1 MVGCHPTSAWACRFV
16 PENQSQDRLSSCPLI
31 LSVKALTTTMRNCA
45 CGVCHSLRL
54 RTHRS
59 ACADLLSANA
69 APPPETLAVSHPHPA
84 SFSTEP
90 ECATPTTSR
99 LSAAAA
105 LRNSASLVGETSSR
119 CRHHNS
125 HPSMLM
131 YDGNDHPAVRAVKW
145 KHARSMNPY
154 HQPIFCQVQSCM
166 CSTSRWHSAKP
177 SETTPFA
184 PVAPSALLRCCGNTI
199 RLLNSG
205 PAAHRPALLNAR
217 DSLSRSS
224 GHGRGT
230 LEARARLD
238 SVIHCLKNR

>member
-16 PENQSQDRLSSCPLI
+16 PENQSQDRPSGCPLI
-31 LSVKALTTTMRNCA
+31 LSMKALTTTMRNCA

-59 ACADLLSANA
+59 ACADLLSASA

-84 SFSTEP
+84 LFSTEP

-105 LRNSASLVGETSSR
+105 LRNSASLVAETSSR

-131 YDGNDHPAVRAVKW
+131 WDGNDRPAMRAVKW

-154 HQPIFCQVQSCM
+154 HQPILCQVCAQLQDGIQQS
-166 CSTSRWHSAKP
+166 RRILHRLPQWHLVHSSGMRNYHP
-177 SETTPFA
+177 S
-184 PVAPSALLRCCGNTI
+184 VKLR
-199 RLLNSG
+199 
-205 PAAHRPALLNAR
+205 RPARQPTAQR
-217 DSLSRSS
+217 Y
-224 GHGRGT
+224 
-230 LEARARLD
+230 
-238 SVIHCLKNR
+238 

>member
-16 PENQSQDRLSSCPLI
+16 PENQSQDRLSGCPLI
-31 LSVKALTTTMRNCA
+31 LSVNALTTTMRNCA

-131 YDGNDHPAVRAVKW
+131 YDGNDHPAVRAVEW

-154 HQPIFCQVQSCM
+154 HQPIFCQVCAQLQDGIQQS
-166 CSTSRWHSAKP
+166 RRRPHRLPQWHL
-177 SETTPFA
+177 
-184 PVAPSALLRCCGNTI
+184 V
-199 RLLNSG
+199 
-205 PAAHRPALLNAR
+205 H
-217 DSLSRSS
+217 SS
-224 GHGRGT
+224 GVA
-230 LEARARLD
+230 EIP
-238 SVIHCLKNR
+238 SVC